1 MCVCVRIS
9 AGAASQDAQTH
20 DTQTCAHIAHVH
32 ACKQSSCIGSNA
44 YAFFVH
50 VLTGASTVTDNHF
63 FFVRPCPAIEKVIY
77 R

>member
-32 ACKQSSCIGSNA
+32 ACKQSSCIGLNA

-50 VLTGASTVTDNHF
+50 VLTGASTVTDNQVF
-63 FFVRPCPAIEKVIY
+63 FC
-77 R
+77 